1 MSLPKDLNYVL
12 MVSVKSKV
20 ISPRYLHSNF
30 PDRCVFSDILDFVQ
44 GKIDTPLQVQKSK
57 LAPQLQCFLNI
68 LYFYVCI
75 NVFIY
80 MRSCCIYIYQ
90 SIYLSDCLSIYLSVY
105 LSIYCFIY
113 LSVGLSI
120 YLSVCLSIYLS
131 VGLSSCQ
138 SIYLSVYLSIYLP
151 TYLSIYLSLHL
162 SISMSLYVSLS
173 LSLHVSMDRW
183 IYRSI
188 YLSLSN

>member
-105 LSIYCFIY
+105 LSIFCFIY

-120 YLSVCLSIYLS
+120 YLSVCLSNLS

-151 TYLSIYLSLHL
+151 IYLSISPSLYIYVSICISISIAACIYGSMDL
-162 SISMSLYVSLS
+162 SIHLS
-173 LSLHVSMDRW
+173 LS
-183 IYRSI
+183 I
-188 YLSLSN
+188 

>member
-1 MSLPKDLNYVL
+1 MVLSCKFVLGELANLMGVLGSYPVKKKTVLCLFEVFQWRSCKTMSLPKDLNYVL

-57 LAPQLQCFLNI
+57 LAPQLQCFLNR

-90 SIYLSDCLSIYLSVY
+90 SIYLSDCLSICLSINILFY
-105 LSIYCFIY
+105 LSICW
-113 LSVGLSI
+113 SI
-120 YLSVCLSIYLS
+120 YISI
-131 VGLSSCQ
+131 
-138 SIYLSVYLSIYLP
+138 
-151 TYLSIYLSLHL
+151 YLSIYLSICW
-162 SISMSLYVSLS
+162 SI
-173 LSLHVSMDRW
+173 
-183 IYRSI
+183 
-188 YLSLSN
+188 

>member
-120 YLSVCLSIYLS
+120 YLSVCLSIYLLVYLVVS
-131 VGLSSCQ
+131 LSTCR
-138 SIYLSVYLSIYLP
+138 SIYLS
-151 TYLSIYLSLHL
+151 TYLSIYL
-162 SISMSLYVSLS
+162 SLS

>member
-44 GKIDTPLQVQKSK
+44 GKIDTPLQGEKSK
-57 LAPQLQCFLNI
+57 LAPQLQCFLNR

-105 LSIYCFIY
+105 LSINILFY
-113 LSVGLSI
+113 LSICWSIYISI
-120 YLSVCLSIYLS
+120 YLF
-131 VGLSSCQ
+131 
-138 SIYLSVYLSIYLP
+138 VYLSIYL
-151 TYLSIYLSLHL
+151 SICW
-162 SISMSLYVSLS
+162 SI
-173 LSLHVSMDRW
+173 
-183 IYRSI
+183 
-188 YLSLSN
+188 